1 MCLATVYTEKDNVVS
16 ETALID
22 KVQFVDVFGD
32 ELSCT
37 NLFGEVARVQGSITR
52 IDLNESVITIR
63 TD

>member
-1 MCLATVYTEKDNVVS
+1 MCLATVYTMKGDDDVKV
-16 ETALID
+16 AVLD
-22 KVQFVDVFGD
+22 KVQLVDVEGD
-32 ELSCT
+32 ELVCT

>member
-1 MCLATVYTEKDNVVS
+1 MCLATGYTEKDNVVS

-37 NLFGEVARVQGSITR
+37 NLFGEVVKVQGAISCV
-52 IDLNESVITIR
+52 DLSNSTITIR
-63 TD
+63 IS

>member
-1 MCLATVYTEKDNVVS
+1 MCLATVYTMKGGDDTKVAV
-16 ETALID
+16 LD
-22 KVQFVDVFGD
+22 KVQLVDVEGD
-32 ELSCT
+32 ELVCT

>member
-22 KVQFVDVFGD
+22 KVQFVDVSGD

-37 NLFGEVARVQGSITR
+37 NLFGEVVTVRGAITCV
-52 IDLNESVITIR
+52 DLSNSTITIKVA
-63 TD
+63 